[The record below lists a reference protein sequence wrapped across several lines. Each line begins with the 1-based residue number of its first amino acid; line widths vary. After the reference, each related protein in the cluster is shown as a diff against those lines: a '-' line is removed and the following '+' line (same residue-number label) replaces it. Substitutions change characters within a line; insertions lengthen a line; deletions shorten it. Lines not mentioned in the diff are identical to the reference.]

1 MWRCNEEIRQR
12 VAQLERTS
20 KKEAKHYI
28 GIVFFVN
35 IHILNGM
42 HALCNQYVLLHTYV

>member
-28 GIVFFVN
+28 GIVYTYVM
-35 IHILNGM
+35 ICGPYVI
-42 HALCNQYVLLHTYV
+42 VLLYCTPMFEL